1 VPAQTFSV
9 VLGWGWSHFAVSD
22 SPGEKIFQK
31 NIDFFEK
38 KNCICEKMGYNKL
51 EKPSP
56 QRGGSRRQVPWAYF
70 WKT

>member
-1 VPAQTFSV
+1 MGCFSV
-9 VLGWGWSHFAVSD
+9 SD
-22 SPGEKIFQK
+22 RPGEKIFQK